1 MRRLVLILLVIGLGV
16 PAGAL
21 AVRELPGDG
30 SLVVDNARVMARGT
44 TALKEAAA
52 RQPDLPS
59 FRAKLATTDPMAEA
73 TRSPTPARVRPTGS
87 RKHALLDGR
96 CARR

>member
-30 SLVVDNARVMARGT
+30 SLVVDNARGLVVELVT
-44 TALKEAAA
+44 
-52 RQPDLPS
+52 
-59 FRAKLATTDPMAEA
+59 
-73 TRSPTPARVRPTGS
+73 
-87 RKHALLDGR
+87 
-96 CARR
+96 